1 MIVSNRKYLVGL
13 FYCLILSFFVLET
26 HIHAAE
32 LSYEIVA
39 KGSGDIAKRG
49 MRVAVHYQGRFTDG
63 TIFDDSKKR
72 GEPISFVL
80 GNGQVIAGWERG
92 IEGMQVGEKRVLTI
106 PPELSYGE
114 AGVESVI
121 PPAATLVFDVE
132 LVSISV
138 PAVLGEASNSDL
150 KVAKERGVIII
161 DIRRPEEWASTGII
175 AGSHTITAFKK
186 NGQLHPDFQ
195 SKFTSLVTSKN
206 TPVLLYCRTGNRTGV
221 IGNALVRQL
230 SYSQVTHLKDGI
242 VGWKKDGEPTSPY
255 KK

>member
-1 MIVSNRKYLVGL
+1 MIASDRKYLAGL
-13 FYCLILSFFVLET
+13 FCCLLFIFFALGS
-26 HIHAAE
+26 HIQAAE
-32 LSYEIVA
+32 LSYEVIA
-39 KGSGDIAKRG
+39 RGSGDIAKRG
-49 MRVAVHYQGRFTDG
+49 MRVSVHYQGRFTDG
-63 TIFDDSKKR
+63 TIFDDSNKR

-106 PPELSYGE
+106 PPELGYGE
-114 AGVESVI
+114 AGAGSVI
-121 PPAATLVFDVE
+121 PPAATLVSDVE

-138 PAVLGEASNSDL
+138 PGVLGEASNSDL
-150 KVAKERGVIII
+150 KAAKKRGVVII

-195 SKFTSLVTSKN
+195 SKFKSIVTSQN

-221 IGNALVRQL
+221 IGNALVGQL
-230 SYSQVTHLKDGI
+230 GYSQVTHLKDGI
-242 VGWKKDGEPTSPY
+242 VGWKKDGEPIKLY
-255 KK
+255 EK